1 MKTYPDRFE
10 DEFTEKRERAQL
22 CYDTLMRQGKVD
34 DLHRQLKTLLRMKGD
49 FFSITFD
56 CSKDGLSVYVRSDL
70 DDLDPT
76 RIVDFSSTGYLPFY
90 ELSRHLEDYPIRYTV
105 IHFVDELIKAL
116 PTVKAQRLNG
126 KEIDVFTFTVSY
138 DIHSNP
144 AFYSKVFIW

>member
-1 MKTYPDRFE
+1 MY
-10 DEFTEKRERAQL
+10 AA
-22 CYDTLMRQGKVD
+22 TLMI
-34 DLHRQLKTLLRMKGD
+34 
-49 FFSITFD
+49 SIRPV
-56 CSKDGLSVYVRSDL
+56 LS
-70 DDLDPT
+70 T
-76 RIVDFSSTGYLPFY
+76 FSSTGYLPFY

-126 KEIDVFTFTVSY
+126 KEIGVFTFTVRY